1 MQDCGCGAELD
12 SIAQFIAKIKTV
24 MVYNFYVRNTDL
36 NIFKNTEK
44 LKISDFG
51 TIRVGLFL
59 GPADP
64 SEAPA
69 H

>member
-1 MQDCGCGAELD
+1 
-12 SIAQFIAKIKTV
+12 V

-36 NIFKNTEK
+36 NIFNNTEK

-59 GPADP
+59 GPAR
-64 SEAPA
+64 SL
-69 H
+69 